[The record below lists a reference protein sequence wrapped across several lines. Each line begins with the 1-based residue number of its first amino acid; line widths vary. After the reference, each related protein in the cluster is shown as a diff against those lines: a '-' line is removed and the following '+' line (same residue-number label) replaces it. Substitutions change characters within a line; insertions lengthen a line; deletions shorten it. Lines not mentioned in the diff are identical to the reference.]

1 MAAITLDK
9 VGCIM
14 NLLKVGIMI
23 GNIGVF
29 YIVTV
34 GANAV
39 INNRFKQ
46 QNHILKL
53 KKLNSRSYGK
63 FVDYS
68 AFLHLKRI
76 RQHAGHLPF
85 TL

>member
-1 MAAITLDK
+1 
-9 VGCIM
+9 
-14 NLLKVGIMI
+14 MI
-23 GNIGVF
+23 GNIWVF

-68 AFLHLKRI
+68 AF
-76 RQHAGHLPF
+76 F
-85 TL
+85 TPEKNKAACRSLALYTVDHFYFMKSFFT

>member
-1 MAAITLDK
+1 
-9 VGCIM
+9 
-14 NLLKVGIMI
+14 MI
-23 GNIGVF
+23 GNIWVF

-46 QNHILKL
+46 QNHTGILKL

-68 AFLHLKRI
+68 AFLLLKRI
-76 RQHAGHLPF
+76 RQHAGHLHF